1 MLFDDYVV
9 AIRDGR
15 ILSDVKFFMYERGAN
30 KRVIKKWYHGGWL
43 MTDNGYLPWSVTVP
57 PMKTTVDMAELRWS
71 KWAESNRKDSECYFA
86 IVKGRF
92 RYLKAGI
99 RGNRVEDADK
109 VFMTCVAFHN
119 WLLEND
125 GLDKE
130 WKSGKQ
136 GTWEGAEG
144 TYQLPSNASRI
155 FARLASPT
163 DAQNRHLGFDVG
175 GNGLGSNEQ
184 AAARAIPEHE
194 RIGLD
199 VDGTSDWEN
208 RDGSCVVRKMPLGI
222 FRSRLV
228 EHFDIMYRARQ
239 VEWPVRN
246 REPEWEESDFYPKE
260 SDVGSEM

>member
-1 MLFDDYVV
+1 
-9 AIRDGR
+9 
-15 ILSDVKFFMYERGAN
+15 
-30 KRVIKKWYHGGWL
+30 

-155 FARLASPT
+155 VSRLASPT
-163 DAQNRHLGFDVG
+163 DAQNR
-175 GNGLGSNEQ
+175 
-184 AAARAIPEHE
+184 
-194 RIGLD
+194 
-199 VDGTSDWEN
+199 DGQSQLHCLL
-208 RDGSCVVRKMPLGI
+208 SSFVYL
-222 FRSRLV
+222 
-228 EHFDIMYRARQ
+228 
-239 VEWPVRN
+239 PVPTYTFLLKRN
-246 REPEWEESDFYPKE
+246 RIDQPPMYQMVNCHFYRE
-260 SDVGSEM
+260 IV